1 MPAHTLDSMARGLF
15 LWAIALALAAA
26 FAGEGAPAVHEWPQ
40 WHGDAGNTCVSSD
53 PAVKPPFKL
62 VWSYRL
68 DSDGSGDAGSGVIV
82 AGGLVY
88 AYSYSSGTFVALDA
102 ETGELRWE
110 YYAPDLSY
118 SSVPAYESGRLFLTR
133 NAHGRRGV
141 VALEAKTAKV
151 LWEKTFSAKGVHVS
165 RWGMPV
171 ADGRLYIHEGG
182 DDPAVVCVAA
192 EDGRELWRRALGNED
207 GNCAVAPTVAGGRV
221 FVAMRTGYMPSH
233 SDVGATWALD
243 AKSGEVLWKRKSVF
257 PLRPMSADEKI
268 VVCPMYWSKDQ
279 QLHVLDAKT
288 GETLFAQKT
297 QGVCGPL
304 TDDRIYLKPGG
315 GAILG
320 LSRTDGSKVLG
331 AGVPSGT
338 GCSVPLICNG
348 YAYIGTGCP
357 GSSDSERPGAFG
369 QADMERRAKG
379 SGWTIHAI
387 DLATGKSA
395 WSFST
400 ACNVCGDPAIAYGKL
415 YCNSRDGRVYCFAP
429 CKEGEPT
436 TPEALDTAE
445 PAAPEAVKA
454 LLAGE
459 GAAYEPGSAWPMA
472 GGSPARNGIEG
483 QTLAAAL
490 EPAWTYETGGRV
502 LAGAAIADDTV
513 YSGSDGGSL
522 HAVDLATGAK
532 KWAFEAKAKIR
543 VTPAIAGSCV
553 YAGADDGTF
562 FALDAKTGAKQ
573 WTFAAGCAISGSPV
587 VAGGVVLFGA
597 ADHNLYA
604 LDRSNGKKLWS
615 FRADSYLLKAP
626 PAVHGDTVY
635 AAAWLEWLYA
645 IDLATGQLKWKTY
658 LAVSVEAVA
667 VHREKV
673 YARTPY
679 YVMEIDPADGKRL
692 RMAGA
697 GYGYGG
703 LAFDKNLVFL
713 TGTGSQ
719 YGSSSAR
726 AFDLDAPDKEG
737 KGIAASEPIRV
748 ISACKGYPGG
758 TNGMTTPVALDGK
771 TVFTKR
777 DGTIVLLDR
786 EGKTLW
792 SAKMGGQSHADPAV
806 AAGVLVAGCDDGK
819 LYAFRAKQ

>member
-1 MPAHTLDSMARGLF
+1 MSVPIAARTRHLL
-15 LWAIALALAAA
+15 LWAIALAASASA
-26 FAGEGAPAVHEWPQ
+26 AGEPAPAVHEWPQ
-40 WHGDAGNTCVSSD
+40 WHGDAGNTCVSND
-53 PAVKPPFKL
+53 PAVRPPFKL

-68 DSDGSGDAGSGVIV
+68 DSDGSGDAGSGVIA

-88 AYSYSSGTFVALDA
+88 AYSYSTGTFVALDA

-110 YYAPDLSY
+110 FGAPDLSY
-118 SSVPAYESGRLFLTR
+118 SSVPAYENGRLFLTR

-151 LWEKTFSAKGVHVS
+151 LWKKDFSGSGVHVS

-182 DDPAVVCVAA
+182 KEPAVVCVAA
-192 EDGRELWRRALGNED
+192 ENGEELWRRALGNED
-207 GNCAVAPTVAGGRV
+207 GHCAVAPTVAGGRV

-243 AKSGEVLWKRKSVF
+243 AKSGEILWKRKSVF
-257 PLRPMSADEKI
+257 PLRPMSADERI

-288 GETLFAQKT
+288 GETLFAQKNN
-297 QGVCGPL
+297 GVCGPL
-304 TDDRIYLKPGG
+304 SSDRIYIKPGG

-320 LSRTDGSKVLG
+320 LDRTEGKKVLG
-331 AGVPSGT
+331 ASAPAGT
-338 GCSVPLICNG
+338 GCSVPVING
-348 YAYIGTGCP
+348 NYAYVGTGCP
-357 GSSDSERPGAFG
+357 GPSDSERPGAFG
-369 QADMERRAKG
+369 QADMDQRTKG
-379 SGWTIHAI
+379 SGWSIHAL
-387 DLATGKSA
+387 DLSTGKSV

-429 CKEGEPT
+429 CKESEPT
-436 TPEALDTAE
+436 TPEAIDTAE
-445 PAAPEAVKA
+445 PASPEAVKA
-454 LLAGE
+454 LLAAE
-459 GAAYEPGSAWPMA
+459 VAEYEPNNAWPMA
-472 GGSPARNGIEG
+472 GGSAARNGIEG
-483 QTLAAAL
+483 QTLAANL
-490 EPAWTYETGGRV
+490 EPAWTYEIGGRV
-502 LAGAAIADDTV
+502 LAGAAIASGTV
-513 YSGSDGGSL
+513 YSGSDGGTL
-522 HAVDLATGAK
+522 HAVDLATGTK
-532 KWAFEAKAKIR
+532 KWTYDAKVKVR
-543 VTPAIAGSCV
+543 VTPAVAGDSV

-562 FALDAKTGAKQ
+562 FALDAKTGAAE
-573 WTFAAGCAISGSPV
+573 WTFRAGGAVSASPV

-626 PAVHGDTVY
+626 PAVRGDTVY

-645 IDLATGQLKWKTY
+645 IDLATGRLKWKTY
-658 LAVSVEAVA
+658 HAVSVEAVA
-667 VHREKV
+667 LHREKV

-679 YVMEIDPADGKRL
+679 YLMEIDPADGKRL

-703 LAFDKNLVFL
+703 MAFDKNLVFV
-713 TGTGSQ
+713 TGIASQ
-719 YGSSSAR
+719 YGSSAAR
-726 AFDLDAPDKEG
+726 AFDLDAPDMEG
-737 KGIAASEPIRV
+737 KGIGASEPIRV
-748 ISACKGYPGG
+748 ISAGKGYPGG
-758 TNGMTTPVALDGK
+758 VDGMTTPVALDGK

-777 DGTIVLLDR
+777 NGTIVLLDR
-786 EGKTLW
+786 DGKMLW

-806 AAGVLVAGCDDGK
+806 AGGVLVVGCDDGK